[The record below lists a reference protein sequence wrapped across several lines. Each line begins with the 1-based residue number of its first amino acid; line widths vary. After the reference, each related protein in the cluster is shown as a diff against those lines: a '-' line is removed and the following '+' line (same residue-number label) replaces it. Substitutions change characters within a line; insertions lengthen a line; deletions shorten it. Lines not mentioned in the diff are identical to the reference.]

1 VTVSTNSGSSATPI
15 FAAKPDVDPIAS
27 NFRDEWPTLAGYGCS
42 NFLAPFEKRFCSL
55 DRREFANE
63 DKELRTGLHQY
74 AERERRI
81 ADAGI
86 PTDGDPPPSANLPYP
101 FLVGSIRPEVI
112 VVPFKSH
119 AGST

>member
-1 VTVSTNSGSSATPI
+1 MKRHQTLR
-15 FAAKPDVDPIAS
+15 
-27 NFRDEWPTLAGYGCS
+27 FRYGAWC
-42 NFLAPFEKRFCSL
+42 A
-55 DRREFANE
+55 DE

-101 FLVGSIRPEVI
+101 FLVGCIRPEVI

-119 AGST
+119 AGSTEKRWKLSAQISISEKYKLTRLVHMRARP